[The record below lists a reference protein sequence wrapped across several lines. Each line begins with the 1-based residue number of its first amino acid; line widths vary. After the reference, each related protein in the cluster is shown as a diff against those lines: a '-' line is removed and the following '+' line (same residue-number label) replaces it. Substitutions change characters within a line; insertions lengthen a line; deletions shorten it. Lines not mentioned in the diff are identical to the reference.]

1 MLIEQICEENLKVHI
16 GQTKNFVCTRLCLV
30 REPGSLAS
38 YFSDQTLF
46 VHTVTLTLVRTQIF
60 CNRFF
65 LSGNQFLSTAQ
76 SRVTGN
82 WDETVGQKIGF

>member
-16 GQTKNFVCTRLCLV
+16 GQTKNFVCTILCPV

-38 YFSDQTLF
+38 YFRDQTLF
-46 VHTVTLTLVRTQIF
+46 VHTVPLTLVRTQSF
-60 CNRFF
+60 GN
-65 LSGNQFLSTAQ
+65 NQFLCTGQ